1 MGSQTMAST
10 YLSLHYHLVFS
21 TRDREEL
28 LVEAI
33 RLRMHE
39 YLAGTVLGLKGHCR
53 AVGGTADHIHL
64 LVGLGATHTLSDFMR
79 ELKKASSKW
88 AREQASSR
96 RFAWQEGYAAF
107 TVSAS
112 GVEDVRQYIA
122 NQEEHHRK
130 RSFRD
135 ELKMMLEKSGVV
147 YDERY
152 LD

>member
-1 MGSQTMAST
+1 MAST

-21 TRDREEL
+21 TREHEPLINDSFRQ
-28 LVEAI
+28 
-33 RLRMHE
+33 RLHE

-53 AVGGTADHIHL
+53 AVGGTTDHVHL
-64 LVGLGATHTLSDFMR
+64 LVGLEATHKLSDFMR

-88 AREQASSR
+88 MRETASQPT
-96 RFAWQEGYAAF
+96 FAWQEGYAAF

-112 GVEDVRQYIA
+112 GAGEVQAYIA

-130 RSFRD
+130 RSFRE
-135 ELKMMLEKSGVV
+135 ELKAMLEKSGVV
-147 YDERY
+147 YDPRY

>member
-1 MGSQTMAST
+1 MAST

-21 TRDREEL
+21 TRNREEFFVGL
-28 LVEAI
+28 I

-53 AVGGTADHIHL
+53 AVGGTSDHVHL
-64 LVGLGATHTLSDFMR
+64 LVGLSANHVLSDFVR

-88 AREQASSR
+88 AREQDPLR
-96 RFAWQEGYAAF
+96 NFGWQEGYAAF

-112 GVEDVRQYIA
+112 AAEDVQQYIA

-135 ELKMMLEKSGVV
+135 ELKTMLDKSGVV

>member
-1 MGSQTMAST
+1 MAST
-10 YLSLHYHLVFS
+10 YLSFHYHLVFS
-21 TRDREEL
+21 TRNREEF

-33 RLRMHE
+33 RPRMHE

-64 LVGLGATHTLSDFMR
+64 LIGLGATQTFSDFVR
-79 ELKKASSKW
+79 EVKKASSKW
-88 AREQASSR
+88 AHEQDSLQ

-112 GVEDVRQYIA
+112 AAGDVQKYIA
-122 NQEEHHRK
+122 NQVEHHRK

-135 ELKMMLEKSGVV
+135 ELKMMLDKSGVA

>member
-1 MGSQTMAST
+1 MAST
-10 YLSLHYHLVFS
+10 YLSLHYHLIFS
-21 TRDREEL
+21 IRNREEF
-28 LVEAI
+28 LVEPI

-39 YLAGTVLGLKGHCR
+39 YLAGTVLGLKGPCR
-53 AVGGTADHIHL
+53 AVGGTADHVHL
-64 LVGLGATHTLSDFMR
+64 LIGLDASHTLSDFVR

-88 AREQASSR
+88 AHEQVSLP

-112 GVEDVRQYIA
+112 GAEDVQQYIA

-130 RSFRD
+130 RSFRE
-135 ELKMMLEKSGVV
+135 ELKTMLDKSGVV

>member
-1 MGSQTMAST
+1 MAST

-21 TRDREEL
+21 TCNREEF

-53 AVGGTADHIHL
+53 AVGGTADHVHL
-64 LVGLGATHTLSDFMR
+64 LIGLGASHTLSDFMR

-88 AREQASSR
+88 AREQASSP
-96 RFAWQEGYAAF
+96 RFSWQEGYAAF

-112 GVEDVRQYIA
+112 VAEGVRQYIA
-122 NQEEHHRK
+122 NQEEHHQK
-130 RSFRD
+130 RSFR
-135 ELKMMLEKSGVV
+135 
-147 YDERY
+147 
-152 LD
+152 

>member
-1 MGSQTMAST
+1 MAST

-21 TRDREEL
+21 TRNREEF
-28 LVEAI
+28 LVEPI
-33 RLRMHE
+33 RMRMHE

-53 AVGGTADHIHL
+53 AVGGTTDHVHL
-64 LVGLGATHTLSDFMR
+64 LVGLSAAHTLSDFVR

-88 AREQASSR
+88 ACEQAPTQG
-96 RFAWQEGYAAF
+96 FAWQEGYAAF

-112 GVEDVRQYIA
+112 AAGDVQQYIA

-135 ELKMMLEKSGVV
+135 ELKTLLDKSGVI